1 MIFFLILGIAC
12 IIAGLFNI
20 MLAVMSM
27 NPKNLITVPGEL
39 VKKKGFKNYPR
50 AGSKTDVTVPN
61 ATEYT
66 YAYKVDNKTY
76 KLNCVAYTHS
86 RNIMNRVPIVYLRGF
101 PRIASERRFYSDR
114 YWIFGIGFTLC
125 GIFFFWIY
133 YIA

>member
-39 VKKKGFKNYPR
+39 VKKKGFKNYAYLR
-50 AGSKTDVTVPN
+50 NCYAPN

-66 YAYKVDNKTY
+66 YAYKVGSKTY
-76 KLNCVAYTHS
+76 KLDSVTLTHS
-86 RNIMNRVPIVYLRGF
+86 RNVRNRTPVVYLRGF
-101 PRIASERRFYSDR
+101 PWIASERKFYADR
-114 YWIFGIGFTLC
+114 YWLFGIVFVLC
-125 GIFFFWIY
+125 GAFFLWICS
-133 YIA
+133 IA